1 MKPQYSRY
9 YTYIKPIFK
18 NRLVRTYSS
27 LVFSLITVTVFS
39 LFAIKPTL
47 STIIALQKSIDEQQ
61 MIFNKITT
69 KVDNLATGRKNYER
83 IDSAIKVG
91 LISLMPNST
100 SLPNLMETLSVL
112 ASVHDA
118 SISGLQIQPIDL
130 EGPPVRISKQ
140 ALIRQIDFTFNTQG
154 SYQQMVGILNSISS
168 LNRLIDVQ
176 SANFTKQVDGPL
188 IMTVNAKAY
197 FFKN

>member
-9 YTYIKPIFK
+9 YTYIKPILK

-27 LVFSLITVTVFS
+27 LVFSLITVTIFS

-61 MIFNKITT
+61 VIFNKITT
-69 KVDNLATGRKNYER
+69 KVDNLAAGRKNYEQ
-83 IDSAIKVG
+83 INQAIKVN
-91 LISLMPNST
+91 LISLMPSST
-100 SLPNLMETLSVL
+100 SLPNLMETLQAL
-112 ASVHDA
+112 ASTHDA
-118 SISGLQIQPIDL
+118 SISGVQIQPIDL

-140 ALIRQIDFTFNTQG
+140 ALVREIDFTFNTQG
-154 SYQQMVGILNSISS
+154 SYQQMVGILNSISF
-168 LNRLIDVQ
+168 LNRLINLQ
-176 SANFTKQVDGPL
+176 SVNFSKQIDGPL
-188 IMTVNAKAY
+188 IMTVNARAY